1 MRSLWLVF
9 GMLVPAMA
17 AAQTLTLQLQAPY
30 SAVYSFTASS
40 ESVQDISGMGATTVV
55 NTSVE
60 SQLRLESAQN
70 ARDTLT
76 VTWHMEGTKVS
87 VRIPTGGM
95 DTTMQL
101 APIAAR
107 LTLLRNGTVVH
118 QQWLDTSG
126 LAGGEM
132 FGQGGILG
140 VRGTSHPWKIEFPA
154 KPITVGESWEIAHT
168 DTLDRSG
175 KGSSVRSAK
184 ATYRLE
190 ALVDTL
196 GTRCARIRSTTQF
209 EFSVQQQIQ
218 YGTETQY
225 GTVSV
230 QGTGTARGVAYVEV
244 KSGFLVARQE
254 DSESQMEM
262 AFSGQ
267 IEMVGSMQQSLQYRL
282 VRLQ

>member
-1 MRSLWLVF
+1 MRSLWLAL

-40 ESVQDISGMGATTVV
+40 ELVQDISGMGAMTV

-87 VRIPTGGM
+87 VRIPTVGM
-95 DTTMQL
+95 DTAMQL

-168 DTLDRSG
+168 DTLDPSG
-175 KGSSVRSAK
+175 RGSSVRSAK

-209 EFSVQQQIQ
+209 EFSVQQQTQ
-218 YGTETQY
+218 YGTVSL
-225 GTVSV
+225 TVSV

-254 DSESQMEM
+254 DSETQMEM

-267 IEMVGSMQQSLQYRL
+267 IETVGSMQQSLQYRL

>member
-1 MRSLWLVF
+1 MRSLRLVF

-30 SAVYSFTASS
+30 SAVYSFTASI
-40 ESVQDISGMGATTVV
+40 ESLQDMGGMGAMTV

-76 VTWHMEGTKVS
+76 LTWHMEGTKVS
-87 VRIPTGGM
+87 GIPTGGM
-95 DTTMQL
+95 DTTMKL

-132 FGQGGILG
+132 FGQGGMLSG
-140 VRGTSHPWKIEFPA
+140 LVQGTSHPWKIEFPA

-209 EFSVQQQIQ
+209 EFSVQQQ
-218 YGTETQY
+218 TQY

>member
-1 MRSLWLVF
+1 
-9 GMLVPAMA
+9 MLVPAMA

-40 ESVQDISGMGATTVV
+40 ESVQDLGGMGAMTV

-87 VRIPTGGM
+87 VRIPTVGM
-95 DTTMQL
+95 DTAMQL

-118 QQWLDTSG
+118 KQWLDTSG
-126 LAGGEM
+126 LAGVGREM
-132 FGQGGILG
+132 FGQGGMLG
-140 VRGTSHPWKIEFPA
+140 TLGTSHPWKIEFPA

-168 DTLDRSG
+168 DTLDPSG

-209 EFSVQQQIQ
+209 EFSVQQQ
-218 YGTETQY
+218 TQY

-254 DSESQMEM
+254 DSETQMEM

>member
-1 MRSLWLVF
+1 MRSLWLAL

-40 ESVQDISGMGATTVV
+40 ELVQDISGMGARTV

-76 VTWHMEGTKVS
+76 LTWHMEGTKVS
-87 VRIPTGGM
+87 GIPTGGM

-132 FGQGGILG
+132 FGQGGMLSG
-140 VRGTSHPWKIEFPA
+140 LVQGTSHPWKIEFPA

-209 EFSVQQQIQ
+209 EFSVQQQ
-218 YGTETQY
+218 TQY

-254 DSESQMEM
+254 NSESQMEM
-262 AFSGQ
+262 ALSGQ
-267 IEMVGSMQQSLQYRL
+267 IKMVGSMQQSLQYRL
-282 VRLQ
+282 VRV

>member
-1 MRSLWLVF
+1 
-9 GMLVPAMA
+9 MLVPAMA
-17 AAQTLTLQLQAPY
+17 AAQTLTLRLQAPY
-30 SAVYSFTASS
+30 SAVYSFTASG
-40 ESVQDISGMGATTVV
+40 ESVQDMGGMGAMTI

-76 VTWHMEGTKVS
+76 LTWRMEGTKVS
-87 VRIPTGGM
+87 VRIPTVGM

-118 QQWLDTSG
+118 RQWLDTSG

-132 FGQGGILG
+132 FGQGGMLSG
-140 VRGTSHPWKIEFPA
+140 LVQGTSHPWKIEFPA

-209 EFSVQQQIQ
+209 EFSVQQQ
-218 YGTETQY
+218 TQY

-254 DSESQMEM
+254 DSETQMEM
-262 AFSGQ
+262 ALSGQ

>member
-1 MRSLWLVF
+1 
-9 GMLVPAMA
+9 MLVPAMA

-40 ESVQDISGMGATTVV
+40 ELVQDISGMGAMTV

-87 VRIPTGGM
+87 VRIPTVGM
-95 DTTMQL
+95 DTAMQL

-168 DTLDRSG
+168 DTLDPSG
-175 KGSSVRSAK
+175 RGSSVRSAK

-209 EFSVQQQIQ
+209 EFSVQQQTQ
-218 YGTETQY
+218 YGTVSL
-225 GTVSV
+225 TVSV

-254 DSESQMEM
+254 DSETQMEM

-267 IEMVGSMQQSLQYRL
+267 IETVGSMQQSLQYRL

>member
-1 MRSLWLVF
+1 MRSLWLAL

-40 ESVQDISGMGATTVV
+40 ESLQDMSGMGAMTV

-76 VTWHMEGTKVS
+76 VTWRMEGTKVS
-87 VRIPTGGM
+87 VRIPTDGM

-118 QQWLDTSG
+118 RQWLDTSG

-132 FGQGGILG
+132 FGQGGMLSG
-140 VRGTSHPWKIEFPA
+140 LVQGTSHPWKIEFPA

-168 DTLDRSG
+168 DTLDPSG

-209 EFSVQQQIQ
+209 EFSVQQQ
-218 YGTETQY
+218 TQY

-262 AFSGQ
+262 ALSGQ

>member
-1 MRSLWLVF
+1 MRSLWLAL

-87 VRIPTGGM
+87 VQIPTVGM
-95 DTTMQL
+95 DTAMQL

-168 DTLDRSG
+168 DTLDPSG

-254 DSESQMEM
+254 DSETQMEM

>member
-1 MRSLWLVF
+1 
-9 GMLVPAMA
+9 MLVPAMA

-40 ESVQDISGMGATTVV
+40 ELVQDISGMGAMTV

-76 VTWHMEGTKVS
+76 LTWHMEGTKVS
-87 VRIPTGGM
+87 RIPTGGM

-132 FGQGGILG
+132 FGQGGMLSG
-140 VRGTSHPWKIEFPA
+140 LVQGTSHPWKIEFPA

-209 EFSVQQQIQ
+209 EFSVQQQ
-218 YGTETQY
+218 TQY

-262 AFSGQ
+262 ALSGQ

-282 VRLQ
+282 VRL

>member
-1 MRSLWLVF
+1 MRSLWLAL

-30 SAVYSFTASS
+30 SAVYSFTSSS
-40 ESVQDISGMGATTVV
+40 ESVQDIGGMGATTV

-87 VRIPTGGM
+87 VRIPTVGM
-95 DTTMQL
+95 DTAMQL

-168 DTLDRSG
+168 DTLDPSG

-218 YGTETQY
+218 YGTVY

-254 DSESQMEM
+254 DSETQMEM

-267 IEMVGSMQQSLQYRL
+267 IETVGSMQQSLQYRL

>member
-40 ESVQDISGMGATTVV
+40 ESVQDMGGMGAMTV

-76 VTWHMEGTKVS
+76 LTWHMEGTKVS
-87 VRIPTGGM
+87 GIPTGGM
-95 DTTMQL
+95 NTTMQL

-118 QQWLDTSG
+118 RQWLDTSG

-132 FGQGGILG
+132 FGQGGMLSG
-140 VRGTSHPWKIEFPA
+140 LVRGTSHPWKIEFPA

-168 DTLDRSG
+168 DTLDPSG

-196 GTRCARIRSTTQF
+196 GTRCARIRSSTQF
-209 EFSVQQQIQ
+209 EFSVQQQ
-218 YGTETQY
+218 TQY

-230 QGTGTARGVAYVEV
+230 QGTGTAQGVAYVEV

-267 IEMVGSMQQSLQYRL
+267 IEIVGSMQQSLQYRL

>member
-1 MRSLWLVF
+1 MRSLWLAL

-30 SAVYSFTASS
+30 SAVYSFTASI
-40 ESVQDISGMGATTVV
+40 ESLQDMSGMGAMTV

-168 DTLDRSG
+168 DTLDPSG
-175 KGSSVRSAK
+175 RGSSVRSAK

-209 EFSVQQQIQ
+209 EFSVQQQ
-218 YGTETQY
+218 TQY
-225 GTVSV
+225 GTVSA
-230 QGTGTARGVAYVEV
+230 QGTGTAQGVAYVEV

-254 DSESQMEM
+254 DLETQMEM

-267 IEMVGSMQQSLQYRL
+267 IETVGSMQQSLQYRL

>member
-1 MRSLWLVF
+1 MRSLCLAL
-9 GMLVPAMA
+9 GMLIPAMA

-40 ESVQDISGMGATTVV
+40 ELVQDISGMGAMTV

-76 VTWHMEGTKVS
+76 LTWHMEGTKVS
-87 VRIPTGGM
+87 VRIPTDGM

-132 FGQGGILG
+132 FGQGWMLG
-140 VRGTSHPWKIEFPA
+140 LRGTSHPWKIEFPA

-209 EFSVQQQIQ
+209 EFSVQQQ
-218 YGTETQY
+218 TQY

-262 AFSGQ
+262 ALSGQ